1 MAEELENNNGAQPE
15 GLTELSAAA
24 EQTPPE
30 DRPDALD
37 QTDEDLA
44 PPKER
49 LSPFADGEASLSGMV
64 SSVLKPQDEKEREK
78 IEREL
83 KRRQERLERQKNG
96 SGFTWKTLL
105 AWLLIILAAVLIW
118 WTATHPLKDVAIKS
132 WQKIVYARPPKN
144 LAVLKHDQ
152 LVFEDTFRFK
162 VRTNL
167 LADKATLIISRGSKH
182 ENITGKIVSRDDRTL
197 VWEFLASRLAKG
209 SYKYKAYLKNT
220 AGAQLKEIH
229 GVFEVK

>member
-1 MAEELENNNGAQPE
+1 MVEAELENN
-15 GLTELSAAA
+15 TV
-24 EQTPPE
+24 PPE
-30 DRPDALD
+30 NKPDALD
-37 QTDEDLA
+37 QAGEGIA
-44 PPKER
+44 PPKEQFA
-49 LSPFADGEASLSGMV
+49 PFTDGEISLSGMV

-78 IEREL
+78 IEREF
-83 KRRQERLERQKNG
+83 KKRQERLERQK
-96 SGFTWKTLL
+96 SGAGFAWKTLL
-105 AWLLIILAAVLIW
+105 AWLLIILAAALIW
-118 WTATHPLKDVAIKS
+118 AAVRPLKDAALKS

-167 LADKATLIISRGSKH
+167 LADKATLIISRGAKH
-182 ENITGKIVSRDDRTL
+182 ENISGKIVSRDDRTL

-209 SYKYKAYLKNT
+209 SYNYKAYLKNT
-220 AGAQLKEIH
+220 ASAQLKEIH